1 MKGNMEKKNIISRVV
16 SSLKGDK
23 MIWMVVFFIS
33 LISLLA
39 VYTGAGNPM
48 LRRAGGSSE
57 YYLLKHFILMSVSLG
72 IMYLV
77 SSFDYR
83 IFARISTYL
92 MYIAI
97 PVLVLT
103 LVIGTDANGA
113 VRWINLFGLS
123 VQPSDFA
130 KVALLIHL
138 AKVLTEKKDHLHD
151 FGKGLLPSLLW
162 VLATCGLIAIANLST
177 ALLLFAVS
185 FMVLFIG
192 GVSLKHL
199 GLMVGSAALVLML
212 LFTVGP
218 RAGTWQ
224 NRLKAYKE
232 SLTNENYE
240 PGHQVKQAYGAIA
253 KGGILG
259 QGAGKSTQRNWVP
272 LSTSDMIYPIIL
284 EEFGLL
290 GGLVV
295 LGLYL
300 FLLFRVVGIVTMSK
314 TFGALLAAGLA
325 FLLVVQAVLNMAVA
339 VGLMPVTG
347 LPLPMLSMGGTSM
360 IFSGFALGLILSVSR
375 QALEN
380 KNAGGKE
387 VAFG

>member
-1 MKGNMEKKNIISRVV
+1 MEKKKLLTRVMEG
-16 SSLKGDK
+16 LKGDK
-23 MIWMVVFFIS
+23 LIWGVVFVIS
-33 LISLLA
+33 MISLLA

-57 YYLLKHFILMSVSLG
+57 FYLLKHFVLMALSFG
-72 IMYLV
+72 IMYFV
-77 SSFDYR
+77 SRFDYR
-83 IFARISTYL
+83 IFAKISTYM
-92 MYIAI
+92 MYIAL
-97 PVLVLT
+97 PVLLIT
-103 LVIGTDANGA
+103 LFIGTDANGA

-138 AKVLTEKKDHLHD
+138 AKVITEKQSVMHD
-151 FGKGLLPSLLW
+151 FKEGLMPVMGW
-162 VLATCGLIAIANLST
+162 ILATCALIGVANLST
-177 ALLLFAVS
+177 ALLLLTVS
-185 FMVLFIG
+185 FMMLFIG
-192 GVSLKHL
+192 GISMKHL
-199 GLMVGSAALVLML
+199 LTLIGGGGLMISL
-212 LFTVGP
+212 LFSVGP
-218 RAGTWQ
+218 RAETWQ
-224 NRLKAYKE
+224 SRLGAYYD
-232 SLTNENYE
+232 SLFDENYE

-290 GGLVV
+290 GGLFV

-325 FLLVVQAVLNMAVA
+325 FLMVVQALLNMAVA

-360 IFSGFALGLILSVSR
+360 IFSGFALGLILSVSNH
-375 QALEN
+375 ALEQV
-380 KNAGGKE
+380 KNPEQE
-387 VAFG
+387 VAAS